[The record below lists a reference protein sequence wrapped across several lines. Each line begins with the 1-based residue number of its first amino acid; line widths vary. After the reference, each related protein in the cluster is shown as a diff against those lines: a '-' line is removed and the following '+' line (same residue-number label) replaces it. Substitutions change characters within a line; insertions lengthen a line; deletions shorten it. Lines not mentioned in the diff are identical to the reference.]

1 LGRIRNKYIILDIM
15 FKSFFKLKGINFL
28 LGTSR
33 SFRQLLLENYKAA
46 TFMSEDAVDHIELMP
61 FKMSKI
67 DLPGAV
73 DFILLSGDRFYTL
86 RDGTLFVY
94 SVR

>member
-1 LGRIRNKYIILDIM
+1 
-15 FKSFFKLKGINFL
+15 
-28 LGTSR
+28 
-33 SFRQLLLENYKAA
+33 
-46 TFMSEDAVDHIELMP
+46 MSEDAVDHIELMP